1 MAIFNDKF
9 KRTRLDQ
16 SPYLFHFINGRDTSP
31 CDTLQKILE
40 LKARLESTEI
50 TAMGKRTKSGYELLK
65 LLFKYPLVTVK
76 FVQDKM
82 NVTAKTAGDLIE
94 LFESHTILKE
104 TTNQQRNRKFIFQ
117 EYMNLFTECIPSS

>member
-1 MAIFNDKF
+1 M
-9 KRTRLDQ
+9 
-16 SPYLFHFINGRDTSP
+16 
-31 CDTLQKILE
+31 
-40 LKARLESTEI
+40 
-50 TAMGKRTKSGYELLK
+50 AMGKRTKSGYELLT

-94 LFESHTILKE
+94 LFESHNILKE